1 MKDEKIAI
9 IGTGMMGM
17 SLAALFTGN
26 GYDTTVLAT
35 KEASA
40 LRGRNSYNEMYS
52 VLQERGLV
60 SETQMARCAENLHFT
75 LDYRDLAACTVFF
88 ESVVEDQKV
97 KHDVYMHI
105 QESCPVCKVIA
116 STSSAMAPEDLCAG
130 LDCANKIVVTHPFN
144 PPHLVPF
151 VEIRRFWVY
160 REQLGAFAVF
170 TNIFGNV
177 IGFLPFGFILPVI
190 FRRMNSGF
198 LICISGFIL
207 SLTVEVIQ
215 LVTKVGCFDV
225 DDMILNTLGAAL
237 GYVLFLICNH
247 IRRKF
252 HYGKKI

>member
-1 MKDEKIAI
+1 MYRIF
-9 IGTGMMGM
+9 
-17 SLAALFTGN
+17 LLYLLFFHFFLV
-26 GYDTTVLAT
+26 YFLFFS
-35 KEASA
+35 EEY
-40 LRGRNSYNEMYS
+40 GRVTAEERVYRYN
-52 VLQERGLV
+52 
-60 SETQMARCAENLHFT
+60 
-75 LDYRDLAACTVFF
+75 
-88 ESVVEDQKV
+88 
-97 KHDVYMHI
+97 
-105 QESCPVCKVIA
+105 
-116 STSSAMAPEDLCAG
+116 
-130 LDCANKIVVTHPFN
+130 
-144 PPHLVPF
+144 LVPF